1 MTEKKPALEKK
12 AQDIISERKAKQQD
26 NAQKKPDAPKAV
38 KKTGGANW
46 PLRILLCLVILLIG
60 AGGTFYFLPQL
71 QARIPV
77 LAEWTGTAAPD
88 NSPLIQKLA
97 TLESRLDDQE
107 NEIQALK
114 AMPKV
119 DTQPDPAILTAI
131 EDRLDSLE
139 QARLQTKKVEQDMS
153 QSARIDMLL
162 SRMGQ
167 LEASFVPLSKGL
179 IQAQEA
185 RLERSQLAD
194 NLTAQNEKLDQI
206 DNRLSKVEGFAARD
220 TSGALLAFRIGELR
234 RKVTSGA
241 AFGPEIDAL
250 KAMMAEGSLAM
261 DDQIQATLTWLDQHR
276 DGVMTAGRLRDQ
288 FNDLIPDM
296 IRARS
301 NGTDDPWWKR
311 AYDSTRNL
319 IMVRKTKDIED
330 TLDAAIAGARQM
342 LDRFDLKAAIDQL
355 KQISGDLGD
364 TLNAWILQAEIYLQ
378 AEEELDQLESLTAA
392 YYLDDTKGA
401 TQETSS

>member
-1 MTEKKPALEKK
+1 MTERKPPLEKK
-12 AQDIISERKAKQQD
+12 AQDIIAERKVKQKD
-26 NAQKKPDAPKAV
+26 GTQKKSDAPQAV
-38 KKTGGANW
+38 KKTAGANW
-46 PLRILLCLVILLIG
+46 PLRILLCLITLLIG
-60 AGGTFYFLPQL
+60 AGGALYFLPQL
-71 QARIPV
+71 QDRIPA
-77 LAEWTGTAAPD
+77 LAKWAGTSAPD

-97 TLESRLDDQE
+97 ALESRLDAQE

-114 AMPKV
+114 IAPKV
-119 DTQPDPAILTAI
+119 NMQPDPAIL
-131 EDRLDSLE
+131 DRLNSLE
-139 QARLQTKKVEQDMS
+139 QARLQTDKVEQDMS

-185 RLERSQLAD
+185 RIERSQLA
-194 NLTAQNEKLDQI
+194 NSLTAHNEKLAQLDS
-206 DNRLSKVEGFAARD
+206 RLGKVEGFAARD

-234 RKVTSGA
+234 RKVTAGA
-241 AFGPEIDAL
+241 DFGPEIDAL

-261 DDQIQATLTWLDQHR
+261 NDQIQGTIEWLDQHR
-276 DGVMTAGRLRDQ
+276 DGVITAGRLRDR
-288 FNDLIPDM
+288 FDDLIPDM

-311 AYDSTRNL
+311 AYDSSKNL

-342 LDRFDLKAAIDQL
+342 LDRFDLKAALDQL
-355 KQISGDLGD
+355 KQISGEAGE
-364 TLNAWILQAEIYLQ
+364 TLNAWIMQAEIYLR
-378 AEEELDQLESLTAA
+378 AEEELDQLESLTTA
-392 YYLDDTKGA
+392 YYLDDTKA
-401 TQETSS
+401 EETGS

>member
-1 MTEKKPALEKK
+1 
-12 AQDIISERKAKQQD
+12 
-26 NAQKKPDAPKAV
+26 PKAV
-38 KKTGGANW
+38 KEPSGANW
-46 PLRILLCLVILLIG
+46 PLRILLCLVILLVG
-60 AGGTFYFLPQL
+60 AGGTLYFLPQL
-71 QARIPV
+71 QERIPV
-77 LAEWTGTAAPD
+77 MAEWTGTTAPD
-88 NSPLIQKLA
+88 NGPFIQKLA

-114 AMPKV
+114 AMPKWAA
-119 DTQPDPAILTAI
+119 QPDPTILTAI

-364 TLNAWILQAEIYLQ
+364 VLDAWILQAEIYLQ

-392 YYLDDTKGA
+392 YYLDDTKDA
-401 TQETSS
+401 EQETSS